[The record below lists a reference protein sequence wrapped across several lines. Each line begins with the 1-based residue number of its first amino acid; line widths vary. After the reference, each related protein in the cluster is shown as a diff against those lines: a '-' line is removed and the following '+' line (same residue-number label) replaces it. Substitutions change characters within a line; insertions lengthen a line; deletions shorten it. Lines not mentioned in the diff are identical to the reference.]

1 MVPIPL
7 LQRLHQTLLPDY
19 NRRAAV
25 FWWLTVSAG
34 SVGIAWA
41 LWSLARSP
49 ADQVGQVVTGILLAV
64 AAAFF
69 PIVLPRTKS
78 AFSAGEVFIFMLLL
92 LHGTHAAMLA
102 AAAEAAVASSRVS
115 KRWSSRIASP
125 AMCALSIGVAG
136 TLLQLV
142 LAHLDSIGLR
152 SSAVVAIATLWAAIV
167 QFLINSVL
175 VSSQLRL
182 KRGERPTWSDVA
194 GNFGVTAAVNAAS
207 ACAAAMMAITFHAT
221 GLSTILVVGP
231 PLALLLAIL
240 HAFFKQQEA
249 NRTIAEANAQAARR
263 EAEITVQ
270 HLQEMHHIAFHDALT
285 GLPNRR
291 RFVEEL
297 SKVVQ
302 RAVDDPQHG
311 FAVMFLD
318 FDRFKF
324 INDSLGHAAGDEFLQ
339 LVARRIASRVRPD
352 DLVARLGGDEFALL
366 LRRAQPEQGVVELAT
381 RIQEA
386 VSQPYRVAGTEIT
399 SSASIGITVSTHG
412 YDKPGDVLR
421 DADIAMYRAKATGKA
436 RHVLFDSTMHTEIA
450 RRMRLEG
457 DLRRAI
463 ADGALE
469 VAYQP
474 ILDLGDERLLGFEAL
489 ARWTHPEFGTIAP
502 LEFIAIAEESSLV
515 VQITDLVLARAC
527 ADLRRW
533 HGRGANCSA
542 LRLHV
547 NISDKDVAQRNLP
560 QRIQGALFE
569 AALRPEHLVLEL
581 TEVILMR
588 RLTTERQVLEDL
600 RQFGIGLSID
610 DFGMGYSS
618 LAHLSSLPIDSLK
631 IDRSFI
637 DGLLTRPTD
646 AAIVRTILDLG
657 RSLGRQVV
665 AEGIENAGQ
674 LSALRTLGC
683 AFGQGHFLSSPLSAQ
698 AVDALIDRLDVAGT
712 PTLVEGLANPARLF
726 H

>member
-1 MVPIPL
+1 LVPIPL

-41 LWSLARSP
+41 LWSLVRSP

-167 QFLINSVL
+167 PFLINSVL

-533 HGRGANCSA
+533 HGRGAKWSA

>member
-1 MVPIPL
+1 LTPL
-7 LQRLHQTLLPDY
+7 TSLQRLNQVLLPDY
-19 NRRAAV
+19 NKRATA

-34 SVGIAWA
+34 GTVIAWS
-41 LWSLARSP
+41 LWTLVRQP
-49 ADQVGQVVTGILLAV
+49 TDHIGQVVTGILLAV

-69 PIVLPRTKS
+69 PILVPRTKT

-92 LHGTHAAMLA
+92 LHGPHAAVLA

-115 KRWSSRIASP
+115 RRWSSRIASP
-125 AMCALSIGVAG
+125 AMCGLSIGAAG
-136 TLLQLV
+136 ALLTLV
-142 LAHLDSIGLR
+142 LAHFESLGMRASG
-152 SSAVVAIATLWAAIV
+152 VVVIATLWAAIV

-194 GNFGVTAAVNAAS
+194 GNFGVTVAVNAAS
-207 ACAAAMMAITFHAT
+207 ACAAAMMALTFQAT

-249 NRTIAEANAQAARR
+249 NRTIAEAAAQAARR

-297 SKVVQ
+297 NKVVQ
-302 RAVDDPQHG
+302 QAVRDPSQG
-311 FAVMFLD
+311 YAVMFLD

-324 INDSLGHAAGDEFLQ
+324 INDSLGHAAGDEFLT
-339 LVARRIASRVRPD
+339 LVAKRIASRVRPD

-366 LRRAQPEQGVVELAT
+366 LRRAQPDQGVVELAT

-386 VSQPYRVAGTEIT
+386 VSQPYRVSGTEIT
-399 SSASIGITVSTHG
+399 SSASIGITVSTRG

-421 DADIAMYRAKATGKA
+421 DADIAMYRAKAAGKA
-436 RHVLFDSTMHTEIA
+436 RHVLFDSTMHAEIA

-457 DLRRAI
+457 DLRRAVSE
-463 ADGALE
+463 AVLE

-474 ILDLGDERLLGFEAL
+474 ILDLGDERLIGFEAL
-489 ARWTHPEFGTIAP
+489 ARWTHPELGAIEPT
-502 LEFIAIAEESSLV
+502 EFIAIAEESSLIV
-515 VQITDLVLARAC
+515 ELTDRVLAQAC

-533 HGRGANCSA
+533 HLRGGAWA
-542 LRLHV
+542 GLRMHV

-560 QRIQGALFE
+560 HRIKTLLYE
-569 AALRPEHLVLEL
+569 SALRPEHLVLEL

-588 RLTTERQVLEDL
+588 RLGTERQCLEDL

-637 DGLLTRPTD
+637 DGLTTRPTD

-665 AEGIENAGQ
+665 AEGIETAAQ
-674 LSALRTLGC
+674 LGALRALGC
-683 AFGQGHFLSSPLSAQ
+683 SVGQGHHLSAPLSAQ
-698 AVDALIDRLDVAGT
+698 AVEALLERLELQGVPSLPG
-712 PTLVEGLANPARLF
+712 GLADPARLF

>member
-1 MVPIPL
+1 MRLSPL
-7 LQRLHQTLLPDY
+7 LQQLNRALLPDY

-25 FWWLTVSAG
+25 FWWLMVGAG
-34 SVGIAWA
+34 AVTIGWA
-41 LWSLARSP
+41 LWALVRQPS
-49 ADQVGQVVTGILLAV
+49 DHVGQVVTGILLAV
-64 AAAFF
+64 TAAFF
-69 PIVLPRTKS
+69 PIVVPRTKT
-78 AFSAGEVFIFMLLL
+78 AFSAGEVFVFMLLL
-92 LHGTHAAMLA
+92 LHGPHAAVLA

-115 KRWSSRIASP
+115 RRWSSRIASP
-125 AMCALSIGVAG
+125 AACALAIAAAG
-136 TLLQLV
+136 GLLQMV
-142 LAHLDSIGLR
+142 LGYFETLGLR
-152 SSAVVAIATLWAAIV
+152 TLGVVVIATLWAAIV
-167 QFLINSVL
+167 QFLVNTALISTQM
-175 VSSQLRL
+175 SL
-182 KRGERPTWSDVA
+182 KRGERPSWADLA

-207 ACAAAMMAITFHAT
+207 ACAAALMAVTFHTT

-231 PLALLLAIL
+231 PLALLLALL

-249 NRTIAEANAQAARR
+249 NRTIAEAAAQAARR

-297 SKVVQ
+297 GRVVEQ
-302 RAVDDPQHG
+302 ARKDPSQG

-318 FDRFKF
+318 FDRFKI
-324 INDSLGHAAGDEFLQ
+324 INDSLGHAAGDEFLT
-339 LVARRIASRVRPD
+339 LVAKRIASRVRPE
-352 DLVARLGGDEFALL
+352 DLLARLGGDEFALL
-366 LRRAQPEQGVVELAT
+366 LKRAHPGQGVTELAT

-386 VSQPYRVAGTEIT
+386 VSQPYKLSGTEIT

-436 RHVLFDSTMHTEIA
+436 RHVVFDSAMHAEIA
-450 RRMRLEG
+450 RRLRLEG

-463 ADGALE
+463 AEGALE

-474 ILDLGDERLLGFEAL
+474 ILDLVDERLLGFEAL
-489 ARWTHPEFGTIAP
+489 ARWNHPELGAIEPT
-502 LEFIAIAEESSLV
+502 EFVAIAEDSSLV
-515 VQITDLVLARAC
+515 VLLTDLVLARAC
-527 ADLRRW
+527 ADLQRW
-533 HGRGANCSA
+533 HARSATWSA

-547 NISDKDVAQRNLP
+547 NVSDKDVGQRNLP
-560 QRIQGALFE
+560 LRVKAALFD

-588 RLTTERQVLEDL
+588 HLGTERQSLDEL
-600 RQFGIGLSID
+600 RQFGVGLSID

-637 DGLLTRPTD
+637 QGLTNRPAD
-646 AAIVRTILDLG
+646 ATIVRTILDLG

-665 AEGIENAGQ
+665 AEGIETHAQLAALRALGCTMGQGYQ
-674 LSALRTLGC
+674 LSA
-683 AFGQGHFLSSPLSAQ
+683 PLSAQ
-698 AVDALIDRLDVAGT
+698 AVEALLEGLERRGVSA
-712 PTLVEGLANPARLF
+712 LVEGLADPARLF